1 MTGINADRSR
11 GIALEG
17 SGQGN
22 GRARCSMW
30 EIGPGSGSVLVGV
43 GSIELFMEHGS

>member
-30 EIGPGSGSVLVGV
+30 GIEPGSGSGLVGV
-43 GSIELFMEHGS
+43 ENIGLFMEHGS